1 MTDLDY
7 MKLALELAQKGLGF
21 VHPNPLVGAVI
32 VKNGE
37 IIGAGWHKKCG
48 DLHAERNAFADCDSR
63 GIDCSGADLY
73 VTLEPCCHYGK
84 TPPCTEAIIAHRI
97 KRVFVGSP
105 DPNPLVAGKGIR
117 ILRNSGITVIEN
129 VLRKECDRI
138 NDIFFHY
145 ITTHRPFVTMKYAM
159 TMDGKIACH
168 TGESKWITS
177 AAARQHVQRE
187 RLRHTAI
194 MTGIGTVLADDPML
208 TCRLKNGRDPVRIIC
223 DSDLRIP
230 LQSNIVRTAR
240 TVQTIIASAEDS
252 DKDKA
257 TVLEVLGCI
266 VLRLPRVDGHI
277 DLNELMRVLAKKY
290 TIDSILLEGGAELN
304 WSALNSGI
312 VSKVLA
318 YVAPKMFGGA
328 DAKSPVGGLGVDTPD
343 SAFMLTDTRVSRIG
357 EDFIIESKVKKKCLL
372 G

>member
-32 VKNGE
+32 VKNDE

-117 ILRNSGITVIEN
+117 ILRNSGITVIED
-129 VLRKECDRI
+129 VLRKECDRV

-168 TGESKWITS
+168 TGESKWITDTP
-177 AAARQHVQRE
+177 ARQHVQRE

-208 TCRLKNGRDPVRIIC
+208 TCRLKDGRDPVRIIC

-230 LQSNIVRTAR
+230 LKSNIVRTAR
-240 TVQTIIASAEDS
+240 TVQTIIASADDS

-277 DLNELMRVLAKKY
+277 DLNELMKVLAKKY
-290 TIDSILLEGGAELN
+290 TIDSILLEGGAGLN
-304 WSALNSGI
+304 WSALKSGI
-312 VSKVLA
+312 VSKVQA
-318 YVAPKMFGGA
+318 YVAPKMFGGSE
-328 DAKSPVGGLGVDTPD
+328 AKSPVGGLGVDSPD
-343 SAFMLTDTRVSRIG
+343 CAFMLTDTRVSRIG
-357 EDFIIESKVKKKCLL
+357 EDFIIESKVKKKCSL